1 MPKPGFHGTHCDVAM
16 LPGPTERLVP
26 EAEGAMD
33 ENLDPHPTILSLY
46 VHVQT
51 SMYWYMHEHTSF

>member
-1 MPKPGFHGTHCDVAM
+1 MPKPGFCGAHCDAAM
-16 LPGPTERLVP
+16 LPSPTERLVP

-33 ENLDPHPTILSLY
+33 EDLDPHPTILSLY

-51 SMYWYMHEHTSF
+51 SMYYVLVHA